1 MTNKDIVKG
10 FFIEAYQNGNCDFIM
25 QYFSD
30 TYYDHSPAAARSNAD
45 AAGII
50 KIVHTMFSDL
60 KLTIFDLFEENG
72 MVATRIQFEGTH
84 IGECLGIPATGKR
97 ITWEALENFKV
108 VDGKVVESWGYWP
121 DLQMKEML
129 LR

>member
-10 FFIEAYQNGNCDFIM
+10 FFIEAYQNQNYDFIM

-30 TYYDHSPAAARSNAD
+30 NYYDHSPANARSNAD
-45 AAGII
+45 AVGII

-60 KLTIFDLFEENG
+60 NLTILDLIEEND
-72 MVATRIQFEGTH
+72 MVAARIQFEGTH

-97 ITWEALENFKV
+97 IAWEALENFKV
-108 VDGKVVESWGYWP
+108 VDGKVIESWGYWP
-121 DLQMKEML
+121 DLQMKEL
-129 LR
+129 LTE